1 MSGNADRTG
10 DDGLGPGPLPRL
22 VVNAVVVLALA
33 AAAGVHYGALRS
45 LRVTSINMTPT
56 LALEDRVVVRGW
68 GSEPGRG
75 DVVVYRSP
83 FGGGL
88 LVSRIVG
95 VGGDEVELDEDG
107 LRVDDRPV
115 AAADGCEASPAGA
128 EDAGAC
134 TIPPPCQGE
143 HCLAQAEL
151 LGGHRYVTRKAG
163 ALTSLHFPKR
173 RVPDGHVFVLNDNR
187 IDERDSRI
195 YGSIPRDA
203 VVGVA
208 SFVYYAFDGTGI
220 RWDRMSRRVS

>member
-1 MSGNADRTG
+1 VNDEAAST
-10 DDGLGPGPLPRL
+10 DDEGRPGPVQRF
-22 VVNAVVVLALA
+22 VVNAVAVLALV

-45 LRVTSINMTPT
+45 LRVSSINMAPT
-56 LALEDRVVVRGW
+56 LVTDDRVVVRNW

-83 FGGGL
+83 FGGEL

-95 VGGDEVELDEDG
+95 IGGDVLELDGEG
-107 LRVDDRPV
+107 LRVADRPV
-115 AAADGCEASPAGA
+115 AEPSDCAEPEARRAG
-128 EDAGAC
+128 GGSC
-134 TIPPPCQGE
+134 QVPPPCDSE
-143 HCLAQAEL
+143 HCLVEAEV

-163 ALTSLHFPKR
+163 ALASLHFPKR

-203 VVGVA
+203 VVGIA
-208 SFVYYAFDGTGI
+208 SFVYYASDETGI